1 MRGNKNTDGR
11 VCMSLFL
18 SVCKWEVAFDCLSI
32 IIITK
37 KKMKEHQ
44 PCLPCISFFFFSEE
58 KMRGYKN
65 TPKTVFFFV
74 VSLQRLFCFLT
85 QKGKQNL
92 RRCLSAPVLF
102 PKTTGWKN

>member
-37 KKMKEHQ
+37 KK
-44 PCLPCISFFFFSEE
+44 
-58 KMRGYKN
+58 
-65 TPKTVFFFV
+65 
-74 VSLQRLFCFLT
+74 
-85 QKGKQNL
+85 
-92 RRCLSAPVLF
+92 
-102 PKTTGWKN
+102 

>member
-65 TPKTVFFFV
+65 TPKNCLFFCGFTTETF
-74 VSLQRLFCFLT
+74 LFSDSEGQT
-85 QKGKQNL
+85 EPPK
-92 RRCLSAPVLF
+92 VLKRAGAF
-102 PKTTGWKN
+102 P